1 MELIDQIFDIQSN
14 EDFEKVA
21 LEVYSF
27 QKDNCTVYSE
37 YLNALNKPEPANV
50 SEIPFLP
57 ISFFKSHKV
66 ISGDSQ
72 EQVLFKSSGT
82 SGERSQHFVLDT
94 ELYKKSFIAI
104 YKDQIGDPK
113 DQVILALLPNYLEQ
127 GESSLVYM
135 VDELIR
141 QSESQLSGFFLE
153 NYSDLIT
160 NYNQAIASGKSVAIC
175 GVSYALLDLAEL
187 KPNLSKA
194 TIIETGGMKGRRKEL
209 SKKELHA
216 ALKKGFDCASNT
228 F

>member
-1 MELIDQIFDIQSN
+1 MLMELIDKIFDIQSN

-135 VDELIR
+135 VDELISYIKVETKKIGGSFR
-141 QSESQLSGFFLE
+141 SPGMEAQCLK
-153 NYSDLIT
+153 LI
-160 NYNQAIASGKSVAIC
+160 K
-175 GVSYALLDLAEL
+175 
-187 KPNLSKA
+187 
-194 TIIETGGMKGRRKEL
+194 ETF
-209 SKKELHA
+209 KKHKVRL
-216 ALKKGFDCASNT
+216 
-228 F
+228 